1 MRILFDLSPR
11 VLCPSWCQCLFED
24 RASLSPLGS
33 SLLFSGFPCH
43 VPRNGGA
50 PRKRGSPKSPPNMHS
65 MTLEDLHIFARSMN
79 PQACPHI
86 SPVNTTVELSLC
98 GIQQKVTMSFFQ
110 ASSSPHVYRAVVVQ
124 HLDQVKL
131 LKNYAFVLVTV

>member
-1 MRILFDLSPR
+1 MSKRILFDLSLR
-11 VLCPSWCQCLFED
+11 VLCPWCQCLFED
-24 RASLSPLGS
+24 RASVSSRILFTFFRIPLSCTAQRWCTTQTR
-33 SLLFSGFPCH
+33 FPQ
-43 VPRNGGA
+43 
-50 PRKRGSPKSPPNMHS
+50 KPPNMHS